1 MAKQK
6 AKIYYYNDLL
16 HDDFGPSPRTIKKI
30 VGDYPYNR
38 DKWLTRFFDFMSYR
52 LVMTPIAF
60 LYIKL
65 IRRITVVNRH
75 LLKTIKKEGAI
86 VYANHTHAKGDA
98 FGPTVY
104 TFPKKVS
111 IVVNSINVS
120 LPVIGNLTK
129 SWGAL
134 PLPEDYPSSKN
145 FLKEVGKRLAAKH
158 IVLIYPEARLWPFY
172 TGIRPFTSQSFT
184 YPHKYSVKTYALTT
198 TYQTKRNGKLKTV
211 VYLDGPF
218 MTDMNTPQGE
228 AARKLRDEV
237 YEAMVNRAQASTY
250 EKIKYIPLEKKTI

>member
-1 MAKQK
+1 MARQK

-16 HDDFGPSPRTIKKI
+16 HDDFGPSPRTMQKI

-65 IRRITVVNRH
+65 IRHITVVNRH

-86 VYANHTHAKGDA
+86 VYANHTHAQGDA
-98 FGPTVY
+98 FGPTIYV
-104 TFPKKVS
+104 FPKKVS

-145 FLKEVGKRLAAKH
+145 FLKEVGKRLKTKH

-184 YPHKYSVKTYALTT
+184 YPPKYGVKTYALTT
-198 TYQTKRNGKLKTV
+198 TYQTKRNGKFKTV

-218 MTDMNTPQGE
+218 MTDMTLSPVE
-228 AARKLRDEV
+228 AALKLRNEV
-237 YEAMVNRAQASTY
+237 HDVMVERAKGSTY
-250 EKIKYIPLEKKTI
+250 EKIKYVYTENKAI